1 MLDRRLFHWENEFS
15 RRVLRLAVP
24 IVIQSLVVA
33 LMYVVDNWMIGQL
46 GDIKLGGVTQANR
59 ITFLMQVTM
68 FGVVSGASVLTAQ
81 YWGVRDVKS
90 IHRTLGLG
98 TVTAVSYTHLD
109 VYKRQE
115 AERPRG

>member
-1 MLDRRLFHWENEFS
+1 MDRRLFYWEKEFAH
-15 RRVLRLAVP
+15 RVLRLAVP

-68 FGVVSGASVLTAQ
+68 FGVVSGA
-81 YWGVRDVKS
+81 
-90 IHRTLGLG
+90 
-98 TVTAVSYTHLD
+98 
-109 VYKRQE
+109 
-115 AERPRG
+115 